1 MIEKKQTDIFTKII
15 VFLIPPS
22 LVFSIVIMELISLII
37 ILLFIFQST
46 KKVKK
51 DLFLN
56 KFFLIF
62 LSFYIICVFS
72 SLISDYV
79 IFSLKNSLF
88 YIRFILFAICLY
100 WLFTEFKNLKQ
111 IFFYSLLLTLFL
123 VSLSGYYEFF
133 IKQNCW
139 GYDPEYKV
147 INTDH
152 FYCKKFLFIGN
163 DLRADR
169 LSGFFGDEMILGSF
183 LVRLLPVLICLNLF
197 FKKFSNFKFNLFLI
211 FISVAI
217 IISGERLPILFLII
231 IISSYLFIC
240 LKIKNFIITSFILT
254 IIVSSLIYNFPSLK
268 KRIIDDTIT
277 QIFHPYHETKQDK
290 KKLTFFSMEH
300 QSHAMT
306 AINIFKNN
314 IFFGAGPKSFRFACS
329 KKENY
334 VDKNSCTTHP
344 HNTFLQI
351 FSEVGI
357 FGSIP
362 IIIFFIIILKNIFIF
377 YRVKSKNKNTKKDN
391 LIFIIM
397 ISFIISLFPIVPS
410 GNFFNN
416 WLNYIYYLPLPFY
429 LYVKRNLK
437 Y

>member
-1 MIEKKQTDIFTKII
+1 MIDKKQTDIFAKII
-15 VFLIPPS
+15 VMLIPPS
-22 LVFSIVIMELISLII
+22 LVFSIVIMELISFII
-37 ILLFIFQST
+37 VILFIFQST
-46 KKVKK
+46 KKDKK

-62 LSFYIICVFS
+62 FSFYIICVIS
-72 SLISDYV
+72 SLMSDYV
-79 IFSLKNSLF
+79 VFSLKNSLF

-100 WLFTEFKNLKQ
+100 WILIKMKNIKQ
-111 IFFYSLLLTLFL
+111 FFFYSLLLTLFL
-123 VSLSGYYEFF
+123 LSLSGYYEFF

-147 INTDH
+147 ISTDL
-152 FYCKKFLFIGN
+152 FYCKKFFFIGN

-183 LVRLLPVLICLNLF
+183 LVRLLPIIICLNLF
-197 FKKFSNFKFNLFLI
+197 FKKFDNFKFNLFLI
-211 FISVAI
+211 YISIAI
-217 IISGERLPILFLII
+217 IISGERLSILFLII

-240 LKIKNFIITSFILT
+240 LKTKNFIITSFTLT
-254 IIVSSLIYNFPSLK
+254 IIISSLIYNVPNLK
-268 KRIIDDTIT
+268 NRIIDDTLT
-277 QIFHPYHETKQDK
+277 QILQISHETKKDK
-290 KKLTFFSMEH
+290 KKLTFFSIEH
-300 QSHAMT
+300 QSHALT

-314 IFFGAGPKSFRFACS
+314 IFFGAGPKSFRYACS

-357 FGSIP
+357 LGSIP
-362 IIIFFIIILKNIFIF
+362 VIILFAIILKNILHFFII
-377 YRVKSKNKNTKKDN
+377 KSNNKNTKKDN
-391 LIFIIM
+391 LVFIIM
-397 ISFIISLFPIVPS
+397 VSFLISLFPVVPS

-416 WLNYIYYLPLPFY
+416 WINYIYYLPLPFY
-429 LYVKRNLK
+429 LYVNKNLK

>member
-1 MIEKKQTDIFTKII
+1 MIDKKQIDIFTKII

-22 LVFSIVIMELISLII
+22 LVFSIVIMELISFII

-46 KKVKK
+46 KRIKK
-51 DLFLN
+51 DLFFN

-62 LSFYIICVFS
+62 SSFYIICVFS

-79 IFSLKNSLF
+79 VFSLKNSLF
-88 YIRFILFAICLY
+88 YIRFILFAISLY
-100 WLFTEFKNLKQ
+100 WIFIEFKNIRQL
-111 IFFYSLLLTLFL
+111 FFYSLLLTLIL
-123 VSLSGYYEFF
+123 LSLSGYYEFF
-133 IKQNCW
+133 IKQSCW

-163 DLRADR
+163 DLRSDR

-183 LVRLLPVLICLNLF
+183 LVRLLPIIISLNLF
-197 FKKFSNFKFNLFLI
+197 FNKFDNIKFNLFLI
-211 FISVAI
+211 FISTAI
-217 IISGERLPILFLII
+217 IISGERLSIFFLII
-231 IISSYLFIC
+231 TIFSYLFIC
-240 LKIKNFIITSFILT
+240 LKTKKFIITSLILT
-254 IIVSSLIYNFPSLK
+254 IVMSLIIYNVPNLK
-268 KRIIDDTIT
+268 NRIIDDTIA
-277 QIFHPYHETKQDK
+277 QIFQQSHEIKKDK
-290 KKLTFFSMEH
+290 NKLTFFSVEH
-300 QSHAMT
+300 QSHAIT
-306 AINIFKNN
+306 AINISKNN
-314 IFFGAGPKSFRFACS
+314 IFFGAGPKSFRYACS
-329 KKENY
+329 KKENF

-357 FGSIP
+357 FGSLP
-362 IIIFFIIILKNIFIF
+362 VIILLLIILKNIFVFFIV
-377 YRVKSKNKNTKKDN
+377 RSKNKNTKKDN
-391 LIFIIM
+391 IIFIFM
-397 ISFIISLFPIVPS
+397 ISFLISLFPIVPS

-429 LYVKRNLK
+429 LYVNKNFK